1 VWPDP
6 RQLRHRLTYASI
18 TTATLLNKRGLSTIL
33 PERASLSI
41 NHSSQIGGRIF
52 SYSLL
57 PSRAEGDIPNVVKLS
72 ITLTSEMAGMVKQAV
87 RSGEY
92 ASSSEVIRE
101 ALRLWRDHQQAR
113 AQEIEALRRAWD
125 EGIAS
130 GPSTRTVAEIMAEG
144 RARLEK
150 QG

>member
-1 VWPDP
+1 M
-6 RQLRHRLTYASI
+6 Q
-18 TTATLLNKRGLSTIL
+18 
-33 PERASLSI
+33 
-41 NHSSQIGGRIF
+41 
-52 SYSLL
+52 
-57 PSRAEGDIPNVVKLS
+57 NVEKLS
-72 ITLTSEMAGMVKQAV
+72 IALTPEMAGMVKQAV

-113 AQEIEALRRAWD
+113 AQEIEALRRTWG

-130 GPSTRTVAEIMAEG
+130 GPSSRTVPEIIAEG
-144 RARLEK
+144 RARLNQ